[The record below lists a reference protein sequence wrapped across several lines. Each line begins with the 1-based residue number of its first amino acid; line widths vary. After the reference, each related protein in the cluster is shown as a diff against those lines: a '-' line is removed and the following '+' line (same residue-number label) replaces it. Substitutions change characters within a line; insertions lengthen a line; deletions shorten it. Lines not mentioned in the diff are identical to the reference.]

1 MCFLFLE
8 PVMIYGARFNVYIWL
23 ELGNMK
29 AVAGSG
35 LTEGKEEKEDSIVVH
50 MLSVSHLY

>member
-1 MCFLFLE
+1 
-8 PVMIYGARFNVYIWL
+8 MIYEASFNVYIWL
-23 ELGNMK
+23 ELGNVN

-35 LTEGKEEKEDSIVVH
+35 LTEGKDEEDSVVVH